1 MKDEKLV
8 HVIFCIDESGSMY
21 GSVND
26 VLGGF
31 KKTIDE
37 QKAVKDGKCIVSL
50 FTFSDKVKEC
60 FIGKTLD
67 DVGEL
72 KYNPN
77 GLTALYDG
85 ICTTVDKI
93 GEWYNKQP
101 ETERG
106 GKKIVVIITDGGEN
120 ASKEFSLADVRKKVK
135 TQETEF
141 DWSFVYL
148 GNDLSDAK
156 DADDIG
162 IKYRGFTTK
171 KKFYNNYDVISTG
184 LTAYRCAATAADAT
198 LAFDAS
204 IEKSMTALNEEYKA
218 DTGIDL
224 TNSGDKASTTE
235 KKFGSMDFDEFKKR
249 FDYNQWE

>member
-1 MKDEKLV
+1 MKDKLI
-8 HVIFCIDESGSMY
+8 HVCFVIDSSGSMS
-21 GSVND
+21 GSEGD
-26 VLGGF
+26 VIGGF

-37 QKAVKDGKCIVSL
+37 QKAVKDGECIVSL
-50 FTFSDKVKEC
+50 YEFASNVKQVYL
-60 FIGKTLD
+60 GKKLD
-67 DVGEL
+67 EVKDLDYTVG
-72 KYNPN
+72 
-77 GLTALYDG
+77 GMTRLYDG
-85 ICTTVDKI
+85 IGTAVDDI
-93 GEWYNKQP
+93 GKWLSNMDEA
-101 ETERG
+101 ERPS
-106 GKKIVVIITDGGEN
+106 KNLIVIITDGGEN
-120 ASKEFSLADVRKKVK
+120 SSTEYRLKDIKDRIKE
-135 TQETEF
+135 QTEKYNWDF
-141 DWSFVYL
+141 IYL

-224 TNSGDKASTTE
+224 TNSGDKTSTTE
-235 KKFGSMDFDEFKKR
+235 KKFDSMDFDEFKKR